1 MTTSPENKEALGDAL
16 TIRAKLMLLGWASLN
31 EWGRAFG
38 HKSGCMHTTINTW
51 GHRTDRTPHGG
62 LSRAVMAD
70 LRATLT
76 QGIGPGDVKLAA

>member
-1 MTTSPENKEALGDAL
+1 MTTSTVTSEALGDAL
-16 TIRAKLMLLGWASLN
+16 AIRAKLMLLGWASLN

-38 HKSGCMHTTINTW
+38 HKSGCLHTTVNTW

-76 QGIGPGDVKLAA
+76 QGIRPSDQQQTA